1 VNFHDGRRFCRSRG
15 GELTSVHSS
24 GENRYIWNHVCRR
37 QQCWIGYTDDR
48 SEGRFRWVDG
58 SATVYSNWI
67 RDSHRRE
74 PNNERHNEHYVIMQI
89 QQNGGWNDV
98 PGFERKYP
106 ACKKTL
112 PTNRPTRRPTSF
124 PTIRPTDIPTLSPT
138 PQPTDIPTLSPTPQP
153 TDVPTLSPTLQPTD
167 VPTLSPTPQ
176 LTDVPTLPPTPQP
189 TDVPTLSPTPQPSD
203 VPTLSPTP
211 KPTDIPTLS
220 PTPQP
225 TDVPT
230 LSSTPQ
236 PSNQPTKCSEWTK
249 EVAAENCSPNINSK
263 AFGVKACDPSLQ
275 LTLEDSLAKQLYAN
289 CRSKCVYEH
298 ANLMDYNN
306 IEGAFFYKGRKK
318 CYTYQKKRKRKRRK
332 QCLRKW
338 KYFNAMKKIKGRPAR
353 ESRC

>member
-1 VNFHDGRRFCRSRG
+1 MG
-15 GELTSVHSS
+15 
-24 GENRYIWNHVCRR
+24 
-37 QQCWIGYTDDR
+37 
-48 SEGRFRWVDG
+48 
-58 SATVYSNWI
+58 TV
-67 RDSHRRE
+67 
-74 PNNERHNEHYVIMQI
+74 
-89 QQNGGWNDV
+89 
-98 PGFERKYP
+98 
-106 ACKKTL
+106 
-112 PTNRPTRRPTSF
+112 PTNRPTRRQTSF

-138 PQPTDIPTLSPTPQP
+138 PQPSDVPTLSPTPQP
-153 TDVPTLSPTLQPTD
+153 TDV
-167 VPTLSPTPQ
+167 
-176 LTDVPTLPPTPQP
+176 
-189 TDVPTLSPTPQPSD
+189 
-203 VPTLSPTP
+203 
-211 KPTDIPTLS
+211 PTLS

-263 AFGVKACDPSLQ
+263 AFGVKACDPSQQ

-306 IEGAFFYKGRKK
+306 IEGAFFYNGRKK
-318 CYTYQKKRKRKRRK
+318 CYTYQKKGKRKRGK

-338 KYFNAMKKIKGRPAR
+338 KYLYAMMKIIGRPAR